1 MAEASTT
8 HAASSSA
15 CGSEPLVQ
23 HGHVSDGEKTAA
35 TFTADMSTPL
45 PPPEEP
51 KPKASLKGEL
61 RSSALNA
68 TQLREKKHKKKFTI
82 KKLEK
87 KLELLDR
94 QIKKFNEAEVT
105 LDEMTSGSSA
115 YMKEDLLKRK
125 FVVTWQKLCELQGI
139 SDDLVIE
146 DHDSSSYSGTPYPEV
161 NRRVQRLL
169 RFDEFPD
176 HFDVCQLIERCNT
189 KHNLGISN
197 EEKVLLSRKVFKEVG
212 QILKKSRHRDFVAHF
227 GSHLTDELKTGEDPA
242 LQDSALLDQLKE
254 SLKEGEK
261 KLNEIVEN
269 FVVKQELEYDV
280 GKSPDGDS
288 CSENENEE
296 EEESGIVGEGGTE
309 DDEVGGIDEEIE
321 MEAEAAAAGEMDSI
335 SEGGS
340 PKPLAKQIESA
351 NGKRGDGEYTPDSTV
366 PVDPSGDADV
376 TSSFLTL
383 TSPREADL
391 SNSSSIDVEV
401 CSQIDEQ
408 LEQQLPMS
416 DSATRPPPVSPVH
429 TQVIYVSDDDHVVV
443 ISSDDD

>member
-15 CGSEPLVQ
+15 NGSKPLVQ
-23 HGHVSDGEKTAA
+23 HGDVSDREMTA
-35 TFTADMSTPL
+35 TTLTADIPAPL
-45 PPPEEP
+45 PPLEVP
-51 KPKASLKGEL
+51 KPKVLLE
-61 RSSALNA
+61 SSALNA

-105 LDEMTSGSSA
+105 LDEMASGSSA

-125 FVVTWQKLCELQGI
+125 FVATWQKLCELQGI
-139 SDDLVIE
+139 PDDLVIE
-146 DHDSSSYSGTPYPEV
+146 DHDSSSYSGTPYPEI

-176 HFDVCQLIERCNT
+176 HFDVCQLIERCNK

-212 QILKKSRHRDFVAHF
+212 QILKKSRHRDFIAHF
-227 GSHLTDELKTGEDPA
+227 GSHLTDKMKTVEDPA
-242 LQDSALLDQLKE
+242 LQDSALLEQLKE

-261 KLNEIVEN
+261 KLNEMVEN

-296 EEESGIVGEGGTE
+296 EEESGVVGEGGTE

-321 MEAEAAAAGEMDSI
+321 MEAEAAAVGEMDSI
-335 SEGGS
+335 SEEGT
-340 PKPLAKQIESA
+340 PEPLAEGA

-376 TSSFLTL
+376 TSSFLT
-383 TSPREADL
+383 TTPREADL

-408 LEQQLPMS
+408 LEQQLPVS
-416 DSATRPPPVSPVH
+416 DSATRPPPLSPVH

-443 ISSDDD
+443 ISSDED

>member
-15 CGSEPLVQ
+15 CESKPLVQ
-23 HGHVSDGEKTAA
+23 HGHVSDREMTA
-35 TFTADMSTPL
+35 TTLTADIPAPL
-45 PPPEEP
+45 PPLEVP
-51 KPKASLKGEL
+51 KPKVLLE
-61 RSSALNA
+61 SSALNA

-82 KKLEK
+82 KKFEK

-105 LDEMTSGSSA
+105 LDEMASGSSA

-125 FVVTWQKLCELQGI
+125 FVATWQKLCELQGI
-139 SDDLVIE
+139 PDDLVIE

-176 HFDVCQLIERCNT
+176 HFDVCQLIERCNK

-212 QILKKSRHRDFVAHF
+212 QILKKSRHRDFIAHF
-227 GSHLTDELKTGEDPA
+227 GSHLTDKVKTVEDPA
-242 LQDSALLDQLKE
+242 LQDSALLEQLKE

-261 KLNEIVEN
+261 KLNEMVEN

-296 EEESGIVGEGGTE
+296 EEESGVVGEGVTE
-309 DDEVGGIDEEIE
+309 DDEVGGIDKEIE

-335 SEGGS
+335 SEEGT
-340 PKPLAKQIESA
+340 PEPLAEGA

-376 TSSFLTL
+376 TSSFLT
-383 TSPREADL
+383 TTPREADL

-408 LEQQLPMS
+408 LEQLPVS

-443 ISSDDD
+443 ISSDED

>member
-15 CGSEPLVQ
+15 CESKPLVQ
-23 HGHVSDGEKTAA
+23 HGHVSDREMTA
-35 TFTADMSTPL
+35 TTLTADIPASL
-45 PPPEEP
+45 PPLEVP
-51 KPKASLKGEL
+51 KPKVLLE
-61 RSSALNA
+61 SSALNA

-105 LDEMTSGSSA
+105 LDEMASGSSA

-125 FVVTWQKLCELQGI
+125 FVATWQKLCELQGI
-139 SDDLVIE
+139 PDDLVIE

-176 HFDVCQLIERCNT
+176 HFDVCQLIERCNK

-212 QILKKSRHRDFVAHF
+212 QILKKSRHRDFIAHF
-227 GSHLTDELKTGEDPA
+227 GSHLTDKVKTVEDPA
-242 LQDSALLDQLKE
+242 LQDSALLEQLKE

-261 KLNEIVEN
+261 KLNEMVEN
-269 FVVKQELEYDV
+269 FVVKQELEYDM

-296 EEESGIVGEGGTE
+296 EEESGVVGEGVTE
-309 DDEVGGIDEEIE
+309 DDEVGGIDKEIE

-335 SEGGS
+335 SEGGT
-340 PKPLAKQIESA
+340 PEPLAEGA

-376 TSSFLTL
+376 TSSFLT
-383 TSPREADL
+383 TTPREADL

-401 CSQIDEQ
+401 CSQIDEH
-408 LEQQLPMS
+408 LEQLPVS

-443 ISSDDD
+443 ISSDED

>member
-8 HAASSSA
+8 HAASSSGN
-15 CGSEPLVQ
+15 GSKPLVQ
-23 HGHVSDGEKTAA
+23 HGDVSDREMTA
-35 TFTADMSTPL
+35 TTLTADIPAPL
-45 PPPEEP
+45 PPLEVP
-51 KPKASLKGEL
+51 KPKVLLE
-61 RSSALNA
+61 SSALNA

-105 LDEMTSGSSA
+105 LDEMASGSSA

-125 FVVTWQKLCELQGI
+125 FVATWQKLCELQGI
-139 SDDLVIE
+139 PDELVIE
-146 DHDSSSYSGTPYPEV
+146 DHDSSRYSGTPYPEI

-176 HFDVCQLIERCNT
+176 HFDVCQLIERCNK

-212 QILKKSRHRDFVAHF
+212 QILKKSRHRDFIAHF
-227 GSHLTDELKTGEDPA
+227 GSHLTDKMKTVEDPA
-242 LQDSALLDQLKE
+242 LQDSALLEQLKE

-261 KLNEIVEN
+261 KLNEMVEN

-296 EEESGIVGEGGTE
+296 EEESGVVGEGGTE

-321 MEAEAAAAGEMDSI
+321 MEAEAAAVGEMDSI
-335 SEGGS
+335 SEEGT
-340 PKPLAKQIESA
+340 PEPLAESA

-376 TSSFLTL
+376 TSSFLT
-383 TSPREADL
+383 TTPREANL

-408 LEQQLPMS
+408 LEQQLPVS
-416 DSATRPPPVSPVH
+416 DSATRPPPLSPVH

-443 ISSDDD
+443 ISSDED

>member
-15 CGSEPLVQ
+15 CESKPLVQ
-23 HGHVSDGEKTAA
+23 HGHVSDREMTA
-35 TFTADMSTPL
+35 TTLTAGIPASL
-45 PPPEEP
+45 PPLEVP
-51 KPKASLKGEL
+51 KPKVLLE
-61 RSSALNA
+61 SSALNA

-105 LDEMTSGSSA
+105 LDEMASGSSA

-125 FVVTWQKLCELQGI
+125 FVATWQKLCELQGI
-139 SDDLVIE
+139 PDDLVIE

-176 HFDVCQLIERCNT
+176 HFDVCQLIERCNK

-212 QILKKSRHRDFVAHF
+212 QILKKSRHRDFIAHF
-227 GSHLTDELKTGEDPA
+227 GSHLTDKVKTVEDPA
-242 LQDSALLDQLKE
+242 LQDSALLEQLKE

-261 KLNEIVEN
+261 KLNEMVEN
-269 FVVKQELEYDV
+269 FVVKQELEYDM

-296 EEESGIVGEGGTE
+296 EEESGVVGEGVTE
-309 DDEVGGIDEEIE
+309 DDEVGGIDKEIE

-335 SEGGS
+335 SEGGT
-340 PKPLAKQIESA
+340 PEPLAEGA

-376 TSSFLTL
+376 TSSFLT
-383 TSPREADL
+383 TTPREADL

-401 CSQIDEQ
+401 CSQIDEH
-408 LEQQLPMS
+408 LEQLPVS

-443 ISSDDD
+443 ISSDED

>member
-15 CGSEPLVQ
+15 CESKPLVQ
-23 HGHVSDGEKTAA
+23 HGHVSDREMT
-35 TFTADMSTPL
+35 TTTLTADIPASL
-45 PPPEEP
+45 PPLEVP
-51 KPKASLKGEL
+51 KPKVLLE
-61 RSSALNA
+61 SSALNA

-105 LDEMTSGSSA
+105 LDEMASGSSA

-125 FVVTWQKLCELQGI
+125 FVATWQKLCELQGI
-139 SDDLVIE
+139 PDDLMIE

-176 HFDVCQLIERCNT
+176 HFDVCQLIERCNK

-212 QILKKSRHRDFVAHF
+212 QILKKCRHRDFIAHF
-227 GSHLTDELKTGEDPA
+227 GSHLTDKVKTVEDPA
-242 LQDSALLDQLKE
+242 LQDSALLEQLKE

-261 KLNEIVEN
+261 KLNEMVEN
-269 FVVKQELEYDV
+269 FVVKQELEYDM

-296 EEESGIVGEGGTE
+296 EEESGVVGEGVTE
-309 DDEVGGIDEEIE
+309 DDEVGGIDKEIE

-335 SEGGS
+335 SEGGT
-340 PKPLAKQIESA
+340 PEPLAEGA

-376 TSSFLTL
+376 TSSFLT
-383 TSPREADL
+383 TTHREADL

-401 CSQIDEQ
+401 CSQIDEH
-408 LEQQLPMS
+408 LEQLPVS

-443 ISSDDD
+443 ISSDED

>member
-15 CGSEPLVQ
+15 CEPKPLVQ
-23 HGHVSDGEKTAA
+23 HGHVSDREMTA
-35 TFTADMSTPL
+35 TTLTADIPAPL
-45 PPPEEP
+45 PPLEVP
-51 KPKASLKGEL
+51 KPKVLLE
-61 RSSALNA
+61 SSALNA

-82 KKLEK
+82 KKFEK

-105 LDEMTSGSSA
+105 LDEMASGSSA

-125 FVVTWQKLCELQGI
+125 FVATWQKLCELQGI
-139 SDDLVIE
+139 PDDLVIE

-176 HFDVCQLIERCNT
+176 HFDVCQLIERCNK

-212 QILKKSRHRDFVAHF
+212 QILKKSRHRDFIAHF
-227 GSHLTDELKTGEDPA
+227 GSHLTDKVKTVEDPA
-242 LQDSALLDQLKE
+242 LQDSTLLEQLKE

-261 KLNEIVEN
+261 KLNEMVEN
-269 FVVKQELEYDV
+269 FVVKQELEYDM

-296 EEESGIVGEGGTE
+296 EEESGVVGEGVTE
-309 DDEVGGIDEEIE
+309 DDEVGGIDKEIE

-335 SEGGS
+335 SEEGT
-340 PKPLAKQIESA
+340 PEPLAEGA

-376 TSSFLTL
+376 TSSFLT
-383 TSPREADL
+383 TTPREADL

-408 LEQQLPMS
+408 LEQLPVS

-443 ISSDDD
+443 ISSDED

>member
-15 CGSEPLVQ
+15 CESKPLVQ
-23 HGHVSDGEKTAA
+23 HGHVSDREMTA
-35 TFTADMSTPL
+35 TTLTADIPASL
-45 PPPEEP
+45 PPLEVP
-51 KPKASLKGEL
+51 KPKVFLE
-61 RSSALNA
+61 SSALNA

-105 LDEMTSGSSA
+105 LDEMASGSSA

-125 FVVTWQKLCELQGI
+125 FVATWQKLCELQGI
-139 SDDLVIE
+139 PDDLMIE

-176 HFDVCQLIERCNT
+176 HFDVCQLIERCNK

-212 QILKKSRHRDFVAHF
+212 QILKKCRHRDFIAHF
-227 GSHLTDELKTGEDPA
+227 GSHLTDKVKTVEDPA
-242 LQDSALLDQLKE
+242 LQDSALLEQLKE

-261 KLNEIVEN
+261 KLNEMVEN
-269 FVVKQELEYDV
+269 FVVKQELEYDM

-288 CSENENEE
+288 CSENEE
-296 EEESGIVGEGGTE
+296 EEESGVVGEGVTE
-309 DDEVGGIDEEIE
+309 DDEVGGIDKERE

-335 SEGGS
+335 SEGGT
-340 PKPLAKQIESA
+340 PEPLAEGA

-376 TSSFLTL
+376 TSSFLT
-383 TSPREADL
+383 TTPTEADL

-401 CSQIDEQ
+401 CSQIDEH
-408 LEQQLPMS
+408 LEQLPVS

-443 ISSDDD
+443 ISSDED

>member
-15 CGSEPLVQ
+15 CGSKPLVQ
-23 HGHVSDGEKTAA
+23 HGHVSDREMTATTLTTDIPA
-35 TFTADMSTPL
+35 PL
-45 PPPEEP
+45 PPLEVP
-51 KPKASLKGEL
+51 KPKVLLE
-61 RSSALNA
+61 SSALNA

-105 LDEMTSGSSA
+105 LDEMASGSSA

-125 FVVTWQKLCELQGI
+125 FVATWQKLCELQGI

-146 DHDSSSYSGTPYPEV
+146 DHDSSSYSGTPYPEI

-176 HFDVCQLIERCNT
+176 HFDVCQLIERCNK

-212 QILKKSRHRDFVAHF
+212 QILKKSRHRDFIAHF
-227 GSHLTDELKTGEDPA
+227 GSHLTDKMKTVEDPA
-242 LQDSALLDQLKE
+242 LQDSALLEQLKE

-261 KLNEIVEN
+261 KLNEMVEN
-269 FVVKQELEYDV
+269 FVVKQEVEYDM

-296 EEESGIVGEGGTE
+296 EEESGVVGGGGTE

-321 MEAEAAAAGEMDSI
+321 MEAEAAAVGEMDSI
-335 SEGGS
+335 SEEGT
-340 PKPLAKQIESA
+340 PEPLAEGA

-376 TSSFLTL
+376 TSSFLT
-383 TSPREADL
+383 TTPREADL

-408 LEQQLPMS
+408 LEQQLPVS
-416 DSATRPPPVSPVH
+416 DSATRPPPLSPVH

-443 ISSDDD
+443 ISSDED

>member
-15 CGSEPLVQ
+15 CESKPLVQ
-23 HGHVSDGEKTAA
+23 HGHVSDREMTA
-35 TFTADMSTPL
+35 TTLTADIPASL
-45 PPPEEP
+45 PPLEVP
-51 KPKASLKGEL
+51 KPKVLLE
-61 RSSALNA
+61 SSALNA

-105 LDEMTSGSSA
+105 LDEMASGSSA

-125 FVVTWQKLCELQGI
+125 FVATWQKLCELQGI
-139 SDDLVIE
+139 PDDLVIE

-176 HFDVCQLIERCNT
+176 HFDVCQLIERCNK

-212 QILKKSRHRDFVAHF
+212 QILKKCRHRDFIAHF
-227 GSHLTDELKTGEDPA
+227 GSHLTDKVKTVEDPA
-242 LQDSALLDQLKE
+242 LQDSALLEQLKE

-261 KLNEIVEN
+261 KLNEMVEN
-269 FVVKQELEYDV
+269 FVVKQELEYDM

-296 EEESGIVGEGGTE
+296 EEESGVVGEGVTE
-309 DDEVGGIDEEIE
+309 DDEVGGIDKEIE

-335 SEGGS
+335 SEGGT
-340 PKPLAKQIESA
+340 PEPLAEGA

-376 TSSFLTL
+376 TSSFLT
-383 TSPREADL
+383 TTPREADL

-401 CSQIDEQ
+401 CSQIDEH
-408 LEQQLPMS
+408 LEQLPVS

-443 ISSDDD
+443 ISSDED

>member
-15 CGSEPLVQ
+15 CESKPLVQ
-23 HGHVSDGEKTAA
+23 HGHVSDREMTA
-35 TFTADMSTPL
+35 TTLTADIPAPL
-45 PPPEEP
+45 PPLEVP
-51 KPKASLKGEL
+51 KPKVLLE
-61 RSSALNA
+61 SSALNA
-68 TQLREKKHKKKFTI
+68 TQLREKKHRKKFTI
-82 KKLEK
+82 KKFEK

-105 LDEMTSGSSA
+105 LDEMASGSSA

-125 FVVTWQKLCELQGI
+125 FVATWQKLCELQGI
-139 SDDLVIE
+139 PDDLMIE

-176 HFDVCQLIERCNT
+176 HFDVCQLIERCNK

-212 QILKKSRHRDFVAHF
+212 QILKKSRHRDFIAHF
-227 GSHLTDELKTGEDPA
+227 GSHLTDKVKTVEDPA
-242 LQDSALLDQLKE
+242 LQDSALLEQLKE

-261 KLNEIVEN
+261 KLNEMVEN
-269 FVVKQELEYDV
+269 FVVKQELEYDM

-296 EEESGIVGEGGTE
+296 EEESGVVGEGVTE
-309 DDEVGGIDEEIE
+309 DDEVGGIDKEIE

-335 SEGGS
+335 SEEGT
-340 PKPLAKQIESA
+340 PEPLAEGA

-376 TSSFLTL
+376 TSSFLT
-383 TSPREADL
+383 TTPREADL

-408 LEQQLPMS
+408 LEQLPVS

-443 ISSDDD
+443 ISSDED